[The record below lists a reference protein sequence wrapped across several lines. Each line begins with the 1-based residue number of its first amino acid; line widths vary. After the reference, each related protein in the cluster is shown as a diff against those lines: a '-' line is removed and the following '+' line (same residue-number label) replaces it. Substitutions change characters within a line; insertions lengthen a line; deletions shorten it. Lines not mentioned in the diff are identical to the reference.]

1 MGNKKIGYDTFGEQY
16 PADWDDE
23 LVRCAWCGCLFP
35 LDADGGSGAL
45 CCACQDKIDAKKSA
59 LSPYE
64 DVSKFGG
71 K

>member
-45 CCACQDKIDAKKSA
+45 C
-59 LSPYE
+59 
-64 DVSKFGG
+64 
-71 K
+71 